1 MKGGFKDGEW
11 EYMSIDVQKMKPSI
25 KVTQSYV
32 FSKIATFETLL
43 NYATFLTFQTI
54 LDSFQSNMREISE

>member
-1 MKGGFKDGEW
+1 
-11 EYMSIDVQKMKPSI
+11 MSIEVQKMKPSI